1 MFTLLAAAIAIACIA
16 ASAKRLLFAASPTAL
31 DPTVLLQALRG
42 DNGKEQLARVREV
55 LRRESDASWER
66 ELLVA
71 LETEGPARAAYV
83 NEQLTELDYR
93 AQRWARV
100 PRVCASIA
108 SSAGFLLAAMTL
120 RAGLLGL
127 PVTED
132 GFDREAVDGA
142 IFTAINVAAFGV
154 VGAVTCVAIHIQSRR
169 MAKER
174 LQAADKL
181 VERLEALLDKAE
193 AFQ

>member
-1 MFTLLAAAIAIACIA
+1 MFTLLAAAIALACIA
-16 ASAKRLLFAASPTAL
+16 ASARRLLFAASPTAL
-31 DPTVLLQALRG
+31 DPNVLLQTLRG
-42 DNGKEQLARVREV
+42 DKGKQELSRVREV
-55 LRRESDASWER
+55 LRRESEASWER
-66 ELLVA
+66 DLLAA

-120 RAGLLGL
+120 RVGLLGL
-127 PVTED
+127 PVSED

-154 VGAVTCVAIHIQSRR
+154 VGAVTCVAIHMQSRR